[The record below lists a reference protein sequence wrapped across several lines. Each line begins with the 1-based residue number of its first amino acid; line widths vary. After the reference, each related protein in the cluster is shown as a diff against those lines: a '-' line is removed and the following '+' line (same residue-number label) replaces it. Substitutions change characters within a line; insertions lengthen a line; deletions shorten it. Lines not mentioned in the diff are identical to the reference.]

1 MEEANKEFNKK
12 LEEVESNYNMQ
23 KVEYQKTIEDLTRQ
37 CEVLVNEMKES
48 TKQLSYFTKY
58 EEKLNKI
65 LEVLKTM
72 SDTDENLKSGLLE
85 KINEIIE
92 KGE

>member
-1 MEEANKEFNKK
+1 
-12 LEEVESNYNMQ
+12 
-23 KVEYQKTIEDLTRQ
+23 
-37 CEVLVNEMKES
+37 MKES

-72 SDTDENLKSGLLE
+72 NDTDENLKSGLLE